1 MTIAQQSP
9 TTIHEHALVTRHTR
23 QLEELGEKLRAAQ
36 GHETQLVAEQEQ
48 LRRAQHE
55 AGVAVAMGDAAP
67 GSDDADR
74 MTRLRELATEIDAAR
89 TDAAALSDAHQ
100 RLTTLAA
107 ATRQQAQAEIDGASR
122 LRSANS

>member
-1 MTIAQQSP
+1 
-9 TTIHEHALVTRHTR
+9 
-23 QLEELGEKLRAAQ
+23 
-36 GHETQLVAEQEQ
+36 
-48 LRRAQHE
+48 
-55 AGVAVAMGDAAP
+55 
-67 GSDDADR
+67 

-89 TDAAALSDAHQ
+89 TDAAALSDAHE

>member
-55 AGVAVAMGDAAP
+55 GRRGCC
-67 GSDDADR
+67 
-74 MTRLRELATEIDAAR
+74 
-89 TDAAALSDAHQ
+89 
-100 RLTTLAA
+100 
-107 ATRQQAQAEIDGASR
+107 DGRRCSR
-122 LRSANS
+122 VG